1 MKRSKNL
8 KNNTNDDIPKPDD
21 LDWSYIFSNN
31 KLTQITKTTNIVD
44 FCKTQHLKY
53 IAHVTTLGND
63 SYQKQILFS
72 TEHKK
77 YTRDRWLKFEKDL
90 SISKTQ
96 IQKIMQNKKSTR
108 PY

>member
-1 MKRSKNL
+1 MKRFKNS

-53 IAHVTTLGND
+53 IAHVTRLGNV
-63 SYQKQILFS
+63 SNQSKYFS
-72 TEHKK
+72 RLNIKNIHV
-77 YTRDRWLKFEKDL
+77 
-90 SISKTQ
+90 IAG
-96 IQKIMQNKKSTR
+96 
-108 PY
+108 